1 MANESIDERG
11 EFENDIMKLAPF
23 LRNTI
28 SNASG
33 GLVPLEAS
41 LGIRFLH
48 SPLYYPH
55 LLHHE
60 VIWISNLYGKRKPVS
75 KILEPHLF
83 VKEYDA
89 WQSKQTKKTPTKK
102 TKSLNA
108 VGCSGK

>member
-33 GLVPLEAS
+33 GLGPLEAS
-41 LGIRFLH
+41 LGIRFLP
-48 SPLYYPH
+48 SPPYYPH

-60 VIWISNLYGKRKPVS
+60 VI
-75 KILEPHLF
+75 
-83 VKEYDA
+83 
-89 WQSKQTKKTPTKK
+89 
-102 TKSLNA
+102 
-108 VGCSGK
+108 